1 MQQLRIF
8 TSFRKSLKR
17 FSDEEKG
24 QLFEAMLAY
33 AEDKTL
39 LPLEGKADAIWDFV
53 QEMLD
58 AQHKAYENKCA
69 GAEKARD
76 KKEPLINVDIKS
88 NQGESTQVN
97 LISHRSNIEVQE
109 QVQVQDKLSQEKV
122 KKRESSAFR
131 APSVDEVRAYC
142 SERGNDVD
150 PEHFVAYY
158 QSNGWKVG
166 RNPMKDWKAAVRSW
180 EKRDLERG
188 EPKTTNQFLQ
198 MLREEG
204 GNL

>member
-8 TSFRKSLKR
+8 TSFRKAIRRLSP
-17 FSDEEKG
+17 EEKG
-24 QLFEAMLAY
+24 QLFDAMLAY
-33 AEDKTL
+33 ADDKTL
-39 LPLEGKADAIWDFV
+39 LPLTGRADAIWDFV

-58 AQHKAYENKCA
+58 AQHASYERQCAVNKKNI
-69 GAEKARD
+69 EKRY
-76 KKEPLINVDIKS
+76 
-88 NQGESTQVN
+88 ESLRTDTNCYESKQVN
-97 LISHRSNIEVQE
+97 LSLSNFDVQGQE

-150 PEHFVAYY
+150 AEHFVAYY

-198 MLREEG
+198 LLMEEG
-204 GNL
+204 GHL

>member
-1 MQQLRIF
+1 MVQLRIF
-8 TSFRKSLKR
+8 VNFRNALKP
-17 FSDEEKG
+17 FSDDEKG
-24 QLFEAMLAY
+24 RLFDAMLAY
-33 AEDKTL
+33 AEDKTV
-39 LPLEGKADAIWDFV
+39 LPLPGNERFIWGWV
-53 QEMLD
+53 KGTLD
-58 AQHKAYENKCA
+58 AQHESYEAKCESA
-69 GAEKARD
+69 KKARD
-76 KKEPLINVDIKS
+76 DRSQNKNSEIRNKILKS
-88 NQGESTQVN
+88 EEDN
-97 LISHRSNIEVQE
+97 LSLSNIEVQE

-198 MLREEG
+198 LLMEEG
-204 GNL
+204 GHL